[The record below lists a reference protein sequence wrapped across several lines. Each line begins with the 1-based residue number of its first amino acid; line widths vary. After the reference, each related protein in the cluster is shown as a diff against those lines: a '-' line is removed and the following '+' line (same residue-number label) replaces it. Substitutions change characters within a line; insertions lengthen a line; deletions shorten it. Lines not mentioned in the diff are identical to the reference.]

1 MGAYQV
7 PRAWINAVY
16 AVVTTT
22 DLVDASGDVIVLYRN
37 QHEWMY
43 LHM

>member
-1 MGAYQV
+1 M

-22 DLVDASGDVIVLYRN
+22 DMVDASGDVIVLCLDYDGG
-37 QHEWMY
+37 Y
-43 LHM
+43 LNICMW